1 MVSGSSPYLGP
12 FCKDRHLSRF
22 VLSTAWVRFRTKWNY
37 FWADHAFLRIG
48 FQNAHWVSPELLR
61 TNQPWPFQLAWWKKQ
76 GIKTVINLR
85 GGFDASFYALEKD
98 ACERLGLKMVDFTIT
113 SREVPSRARVLGAR
127 DLFESIEYPA
137 LMHCKSGADRAGIM
151 SVFYMHFR
159 QGKPIREA
167 MAELSLRY
175 LHVKQGK
182 TGVLDYVFER
192 YLEEGEPAGQSFVE
206 WVESDAYDPAKIK
219 ADFRAQWIGSLL
231 TEKLL
236 RRE

>member
-1 MVSGSSPYLGP
+1 M
-12 FCKDRHLSRF
+12 SRF
-22 VLSTAWVRFRTKWNY
+22 DLSTAWGRFRTKWNY